1 MDFLSFAALAQDPTS
16 SPAAPAGAQPVAA
29 GTTEQPTDGGGA
41 GAGASGA
48 NPFMSFVPLI
58 LIIGVFYFVMIGPE
72 RKQRK
77 KREAMLAAIKKGDR
91 VVTTGGMFASVAAVN
106 EDVLTLQVADDVRMR
121 FSRAAIAQVLE
132 DESAESSAKS

>member
-16 SPAAPAGAQPVAA
+16 SPATPAGAQPVAA
-29 GTTEQPTDGGGA
+29 GTTEQPTDGA
-41 GAGASGA
+41 GAGAQGA

-77 KREAMLAAIKKGDR
+77 KREAMLAAIKKGDK

-132 DESAESSAKS
+132 DEGAESSAKS